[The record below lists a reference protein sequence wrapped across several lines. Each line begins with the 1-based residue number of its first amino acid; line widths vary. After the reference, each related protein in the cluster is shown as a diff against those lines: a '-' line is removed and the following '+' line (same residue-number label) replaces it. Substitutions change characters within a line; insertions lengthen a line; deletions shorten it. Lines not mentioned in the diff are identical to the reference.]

1 MYVFVDMEWISN
13 QHGNHWPTQLAAA
26 RVDAQWNTVD
36 TFSVLFRPRDF
47 SLQQWGHMAFSGWSR
62 EQFLDGESLYA
73 GLDAFRLWLQPE
85 DTICWWHQEASD
97 LFNMFSKVSGVP
109 DMTQHVVLLCDYI
122 YGYLAGQE
130 ASVGSPYKIC
140 AARNIVTP
148 SPAHCSVND
157 VATMQLLAQD
167 IGFEQKYLLEPPK
180 RWGKDAMAQ
189 KGSSAYKLLYDP
201 QAKLLHQSDCELLP
215 DDRYLPAFL
224 TFKLPI
230 RRKYKPCSCCR
241 DEFLDAL
248 WDRNQDSIARSEYN
262 YVYSKQSKI
271 FHTTHGRFER
281 IISFCERQQVQ
292 SESTF
297 IILGDVGL
305 NYYGDRRDR
314 RGKDAL
320 AQIPITFFCIHG
332 NHEMRPSEELGYQVK
347 EYHGGKVW
355 VQPEYPNL
363 VFAIDGEIY
372 DFFGHSCI
380 VIGGAYSVDKY
391 YRLAR
396 GYNWFE
402 DEQPSDEI
410 KEKVERVLSERDW
423 KIDVVLSHTCPLR
436 YEPAEV
442 FLLCNVGDILFHR
455 LRLIV
460 CKPLEDGTEDATLT
474 DTATDI
480 SCEKQRFHGEISIL
494 CVCTEES
501 ICNLLVTLPSE
512 CADGRKQIQ
521 ALRLSGLIC
530 NRSIFRMS
538 QIRFVL

>member
-1 MYVFVDMEWISN
+1 MYVLVDMEWISN

-157 VATMQLLAQD
+157 VATMQLLAQV

-180 RWGKDAMAQ
+180 RWSKDAMAQ

-201 QAKLLHQSDCELLP
+201 QAKLLHKSDCELLP
-215 DDRYLPAFL
+215 DDRHFPAFL

-271 FHTTHGRFER
+271 FHTRKCSHVLLAYDIQGTVSYDTCLKSGRRPCKHCNPEPIEHKTIAFPVLPKKPQAPQERSLSKDEQSAIGRFNRAKQER
-281 IISFCERQQVQ
+281 EAAFKRGSLPMPRKATLWHSRSQGWHSGQV
-292 SESTF
+292 
-297 IILGDVGL
+297 
-305 NYYGDRRDR
+305 
-314 RGKDAL
+314 
-320 AQIPITFFCIHG
+320 
-332 NHEMRPSEELGYQVK
+332 
-347 EYHGGKVW
+347 GG
-355 VQPEYPNL
+355 
-363 VFAIDGEIY
+363 I
-372 DFFGHSCI
+372 GHSTAETARKSQGSANWSAFLVIRTLSVPATAHAGI
-380 VIGGAYSVDKY
+380 VSQVRSKMSSIRSLSPTKSV
-391 YRLAR
+391 R
-396 GYNWFE
+396 
-402 DEQPSDEI
+402 
-410 KEKVERVLSERDW
+410 EKVSKHW
-423 KIDVVLSHTCPLR
+423 
-436 YEPAEV
+436 
-442 FLLCNVGDILFHR
+442 CNSVR
-455 LRLIV
+455 NIV
-460 CKPLEDGTEDATLT
+460 CRFTTT
-474 DTATDI
+474 IDI
-480 SCEKQRFHGEISIL
+480 SRCRRWW
-494 CVCTEES
+494 
-501 ICNLLVTLPSE
+501 
-512 CADGRKQIQ
+512 A
-521 ALRLSGLIC
+521 SGKLIWTC
-530 NRSIFRMS
+530 GQSDWNT
-538 QIRFVL
+538 

>member
-130 ASVGSPYKIC
+130 TSVGSPYKIC

-215 DDRYLPAFL
+215 DNRHFPAFL

-271 FHTTHGRFER
+271 FHTRKCSHVLLAYDIQGTVSYDTCLKSGRRPCKHCNPKAIEQHKTIAFPVLPKKPQAPQERSLSKDEQSAIGRFNRAKQER
-281 IISFCERQQVQ
+281 EAAFKKGSLSDAEKSNIMALSQPGLAFWASKGYR
-292 SESTF
+292 TF
-297 IILGDVGL
+297 HRRNCPQITGL
-305 NYYGDRRDR
+305 NQLVGFPRYQ
-314 RGKDAL
+314 DAVR
-320 AQIPITFFCIHG
+320 AGYCPCRHCKPSPKQDVVYSIPITNKKRAGESVETLVQLCTEHCLPFHHDNRYF
-332 NHEMRPSEELGYQVK
+332 EMQTMV
-347 EYHGGKVW
+347 GK
-355 VQPEYPNL
+355 
-363 VFAIDGEIY
+363 
-372 DFFGHSCI
+372 
-380 VIGGAYSVDKY
+380 
-391 YRLAR
+391 
-396 GYNWFE
+396 
-402 DEQPSDEI
+402 
-410 KEKVERVLSERDW
+410 W
-423 KIDVVLSHTCPLR
+423 KIDMDMRPVRLEHINLVSQQENTKKYHVQPRLFLSLKDTFDYIMRHDNALMKRIEGTSQ
-436 YEPAEV
+436 EV
-442 FLLCNVGDILFHR
+442 QLQMG
-455 LRLIV
+455 
-460 CKPLEDGTEDATLT
+460 
-474 DTATDI
+474 
-480 SCEKQRFHGEISIL
+480 
-494 CVCTEES
+494 
-501 ICNLLVTLPSE
+501 
-512 CADGRKQIQ
+512 
-521 ALRLSGLIC
+521 
-530 NRSIFRMS
+530 
-538 QIRFVL
+538 